1 MRQSPVIQVLQAYK
15 NHLER
20 KARIMMRT
28 IRDLITRTS
37 RKHSVASILVLCV
50 LAFFSSSCAS
60 TRITDVWKAEDYQG
74 KAEKIVVIMA
84 AKEAESRKL
93 FEDRFVA
100 VLRARGN
107 NAMQSYQIISLE
119 QLPDR
124 ELVKA
129 KITESGADTVLISRL
144 VNLKTIES
152 YVPGQRYVVPNA
164 YYGWGPYYTVVLAD
178 YGHTADTRVV
188 YIETNLYNI
197 QTEKL
202 IWSAHSR
209 TERTEGQQQLI
220 KAFADIMTNKLA
232 SDRIIR

>member
-1 MRQSPVIQVLQAYK
+1 
-15 NHLER
+15 
-20 KARIMMRT
+20 MMRT
-28 IRDLITRTS
+28 ILDLIMRTL
-37 RKHSVASILVLCV
+37 RKHSVASTLVLCI
-50 LAFFSSSCAS
+50 LTFFSSSCAS
-60 TRITDVWKAEDYQG
+60 TRITNVWKAEDYQG

-84 AKEAESRKL
+84 AKDAESRKL

-100 VLRARGN
+100 ELFSRGN

-124 ELVKA
+124 DLVKE
-129 KITESGADTVLISRL
+129 KIQKSGADTVLISRL
-144 VNLKTIES
+144 VSLKTIES
-152 YVPGQRYVVPNA
+152 YVPGQRYVVPST

-188 YIETNLYNI
+188 NIETNLYNI

-220 KAFADIMTNKLA
+220 KAFADIMIKKLA
-232 SDRIIR
+232 SDRIIK